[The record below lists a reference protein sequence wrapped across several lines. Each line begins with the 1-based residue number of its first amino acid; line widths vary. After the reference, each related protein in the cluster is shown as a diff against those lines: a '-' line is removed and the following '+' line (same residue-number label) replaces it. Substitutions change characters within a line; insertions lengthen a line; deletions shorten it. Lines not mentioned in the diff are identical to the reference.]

1 MERGDGIG
9 SSMTRGA
16 CAALCAVA
24 LAGTALAA
32 TPPEKTPAPSP
43 APRSAMLSELS
54 GAIQQLAE
62 RVGPSVVQVVVTRYG
77 TDDSTGASVLAK
89 QRSTGAGVVL
99 DGEGYIVTNA
109 HVVKSARRVQV
120 LLPARSAS
128 GRSSILKG
136 PGPKVGG
143 VVVGIDTE
151 TDLAVLKVAEKGL
164 VALALG
170 DSDALK
176 QGQIVM
182 AFGSPLGLDDSAS
195 LGVVSAVARQ
205 LEPDSPMIYVQTD
218 APINP
223 GNSGGPLVDVEGRV
237 VGINTLILSQ
247 GGGNEGLGFAVPSN
261 IVKSV
266 FEQIRAT
273 GRVRRAEIGANTQTI
288 TPALAA
294 GLGLA
299 RTRGVLVSD
308 VEPGSGAAKGGL
320 QAGDVILALEGK
332 AMENARQFE
341 VNLYRRNPGGTVTLD
356 VLRGDRPL
364 KVVTPVSERPNDA
377 DTLKLMV
384 SPEANL
390 VPRLGILGLDMDD
403 GVRRLLPSA
412 RGQAGVVVAAVTDEG
427 PAWPEPPQAGDVIY
441 EINRKSVTSIEGLR
455 AVVSSLQVGD
465 AMVLRV
471 ERRGTLMFLA
481 AEVE

>member
-1 MERGDGIG
+1 MHHMNSLVLALSIVSLMVQATGAAAQTR
-9 SSMTRGA
+9 TRGGS
-16 CAALCAVA
+16 AA
-24 LAGTALAA
+24 
-32 TPPEKTPAPSP
+32 
-43 APRSAMLSELS
+43 MELS
-54 GAIQQLAE
+54 GSLEATTAL
-62 RVGPSVVQVVVTRYG
+62 VGPAVVEIFTTSYTPANGLVPRTTDLVTTER
-77 TDDSTGASVLAK
+77 ASG
-89 QRSTGAGVVL
+89 SGVIV
-99 DGEGYIVTNA
+99 DPEGYVVTNA
-109 HVVKSARRVQV
+109 HVVRGAQRLRVEI
-120 LLPARSAS
+120 PAPIA
-128 GRSSILKG
+128 GQSILARQSRTVSG
-136 PGPKVGG
+136 Q
-143 VVVGIDTE
+143 VVGIDVE
-151 TDLAVLKVAEKGL
+151 TDLAVVRIGERNLA
-164 VALALG
+164 ALTFG

-176 QGQIVM
+176 AGQVVL
-182 AFGSPLGLDDSAS
+182 AFGSPLGLHNSVS

-247 GGGNEGLGFAVPSN
+247 SGGNEGLGFAVPSN

-266 FEQIRAT
+266 FEQIRAS
-273 GRVRRAEIGANTQTI
+273 GRVRRAEIGARTQTI

-299 RTRGVLVSD
+299 RARGVLVSD
-308 VEPGSGAAKGGL
+308 VEPGSGAAEGGL
-320 QAGDVILALEGK
+320 EAGDVILALDGK
-332 AMENARQFE
+332 GMENARQFE
-341 VNLYRRNPGGTVTLD
+341 VNLYRRSPGGSVALD

-364 KVVTPVSERPNDA
+364 KLVTPVSERPNEA

-384 SPEANL
+384 TPEANL
-390 VPRLGILGLDMDD
+390 VPRLGILALDLDD

-427 PAWPEPPQAGDVIY
+427 PAWPEPPEVGDVIY
-441 EINRKSVTSIEGLR
+441 EVNRRSVTSITGLR
-455 AVVSSLQVGD
+455 AAVSPLQVGD

-471 ERRGTLMFLA
+471 ERRGRLMFLA

>member
-1 MERGDGIG
+1 MERAGLMGPARMAI
-9 SSMTRGA
+9 A
-16 CAALCAVA
+16 CAALLA
-24 LAGTALAA
+24 LAPAHAATAA
-32 TPPEKTPAPSP
+32 TPPQGARTTS
-43 APRSAMLSELS
+43 LVELS
-54 GAIQQLAE
+54 GAIQALAE

-77 TDDSTGASVLAK
+77 TDESSGASILAK
-89 QRSTGAGVVL
+89 QRSTGAGVIL
-99 DGEGYIVTNA
+99 GEDGYVVTNA
-109 HVVKSARRVQV
+109 HVVKGARRVQV
-120 LLPARSAS
+120 ALPARSAD
-128 GRSSILKG
+128 GQRSILKD
-136 PGPKVGG
+136 PGRKVGG
-143 VVVGIDTE
+143 VIVGIDTE
-151 TDLAVLKVAEKGL
+151 TDLAVLKIAEKGL
-164 VALALG
+164 TPLTLG
-170 DSDALK
+170 DSEALR

-247 GGGNEGLGFAVPSN
+247 SGGNEGLGFAVPSN

-266 FEQIRAT
+266 FEQIRAS
-273 GRVRRAEIGANTQTI
+273 GRVRRAEIGARTQTI

-299 RTRGVLVSD
+299 RARGVLVSD
-308 VEPGSGAAKGGL
+308 VEPGSGAAEGGL
-320 QAGDVILALEGK
+320 EAGDVILALDGK
-332 AMENARQFE
+332 GMENARQFE
-341 VNLYRRNPGGTVTLD
+341 VNLYRRSPGGSVALD

-364 KVVTPVSERPNDA
+364 KLVTPVSERPNEA

-390 VPRLGILGLDMDD
+390 VPRLGILALDLDD

-427 PAWPEPPQAGDVIY
+427 PAWPEPPEVGDVIY
-441 EINRKSVTSIEGLR
+441 EVNRRSVTSITGLR
-455 AVVSSLQVGD
+455 AAVSPLQVGD

-471 ERRGTLMFLA
+471 ERRGRLMFLA